1 MIRMSFRSSLLAAL
15 ILAWPFTSLAAQA
28 GSSNAQRTAHA
39 AHMLLSPTETEWG
52 NAPASLPPGARAAV
66 IEGNPAQE
74 GPFTLRLLLPDG
86 YRVPPHS
93 HPAIEHLTVI
103 SGRFVVGTGERGD
116 FANAKMLP
124 AGGFMVMPSGAV
136 HYVRAEGETVIQL
149 HGIGPWGITYVNPAD
164 DPRRR

>member
-1 MIRMSFRSSLLAAL
+1 MIRMTFRSSALAAL
-15 ILAWPFTSLAAQA
+15 ILARSFTPLAAQA
-28 GSSNAQRTAHA
+28 GSSSAQQTAHA
-39 AHMLLSPTETEWG
+39 AHVLLSPTETNWG

-116 FANAKMLP
+116 FANAKVLP
-124 AGGFMVMPSGAV
+124 AGGLMVMPAGAV

-149 HGIGPWGITYVNPAD
+149 HGIGPWGITYVKSAD